1 MGCAFNANQFF
12 LGGSSALKDGFRLI
26 CRVGLFATTFALMA
40 GIISHRHKIR
50 FRQFVH
56 IKPGGLLFYAAAR
69 MNHHNGRILFGFV
82 EVFRS
87 KKFARQF
94 NAIAWDLD
102 TLFSYLMF
110 CMAE

>member
-1 MGCAFNANQFF
+1 
-12 LGGSSALKDGFRLI
+12 
-26 CRVGLFATTFALMA
+26 MA
-40 GIISHRHKIR
+40 GIISHRHKIH
-50 FRQFVH
+50 FRQFAH

-69 MNHHNGRILFGFV
+69 MNHHNGRILFDFV

-102 TLFSYLMF
+102 TLFSCLMF
-110 CMAE
+110 VWLSK